1 MIASAARFLEEI
13 PRPVILPWM
22 RMRRRRRE
30 APQLGVLA
38 LVALTATL
46 LSVAR
51 AGSAGDDAER
61 VAGSA
66 WRGLVGAPRQEVAVG
81 QRVIVVLNTPAVR
94 PDRTRGRPSR

>member
-1 MIASAARFLEEI
+1 
-13 PRPVILPWM
+13 
-22 RMRRRRRE
+22 MRRRRRE

-46 LSVAR
+46 LSVAAR

-61 VAGSA
+61 VAASA

-81 QRVIVVLNTPAVR
+81 QRVIVVLNTPALVR
-94 PDRTRGRPSR
+94 PASHMPGAEPAKLSSGDGRQPRWPLPTS